1 MLFCEPFANVLRNL
15 LFCVAKLTVLPLKP
29 IVLACKT
36 TGFAGRQ
43 ANRWNPT
50 PYEWRYKAVILCEIL
65 LAGRVIQP

>member
-15 LFCVAKLTVLPLKP
+15 LFCVAKLTVLPP
-29 IVLACKT
+29 KT